1 MNNQIINNPIQII
14 KTQKMVAEEAGTRV
28 LQPGDIERFLDYK
41 KIELSDLNNFVD
53 DLWDFATDRQLGT
66 VSFTKLTRVHDEEM
80 VDADFEINELIQ

>member
-1 MNNQIINNPIQII
+1 MINQIINNPIQII

-53 DLWDFATDRQLGT
+53 DLWDFATDHQLGT
-66 VSFTKLTRVHDEEM
+66 VSFTKLTRVHNEEM